1 MDAQVLT
8 QHKGLVKESEN
19 FKVEVLH
26 SDDESY
32 QTLLKTK
39 QILREFSPLNNM
51 YLSSSELYNRSLT
64 CSNEED
70 FQLFY
75 THIINSSNARY
86 VYQFANYFADRLS
99 LRQMRESYKALVD
112 MNNEKYIYL
121 FIKNVLPKINSKD
134 YEEDRVR

>member
-1 MDAQVLT
+1 MDAQVLS

-32 QTLLKTK
+32 QALLKTK

-51 YLSSSELYNRSLT
+51 YLTSAQLYNKALT

-75 THIINSSNARY
+75 NHIVNSSNARY